1 MTSLGPALDKLARLL
16 TTANGEYVPGQ
27 TLASAT
33 GVPMISL
40 SNFIGQL
47 RSKRPDLVIEGK
59 RGKGYRLA
67 EAPTPTPKTGP
78 KLTGSCITTNERAAA
93 ARSLLDMLQ
102 PRTAEI
108 VKTIALQSGETTEAC
123 IMRLI
128 AYGAEV
134 HHDLV
139 NDGENPIGLVAPRD
153 AKAATRH

>member
-1 MTSLGPALDKLARLL
+1 MIIERLKLVESRVGCGALRKGISPRCATCNLPVRRWLLLG
-16 TTANGEYVPGQ
+16 Y
-27 TLASAT
+27 
-33 GVPMISL
+33 
-40 SNFIGQL
+40 
-47 RSKRPDLVIEGK
+47 
-59 RGKGYRLA
+59 RGKGYRVA
-67 EAPTPTPKTGP
+67 EAPATTSKTGP
-78 KLTGSCITTNERAAA
+78 KPTGSCLTTNERAAA

-108 VKTIALQSGETTEAC
+108 VKTIALQSGETAEAC
-123 IMRLI
+123 ITRLI